1 MTAPATAEEIRDVNT
16 RYHDGAAAGYDAK
29 WGIDFGEIGQN
40 QVLGKLRK
48 LLPGDAGPGSTARS
62 RSAPAP
68 ATSR

>member
-1 MTAPATAEEIRDVNT
+1 MAAPATAEEIRDVNT

-29 WGIDFGEIGQN
+29 WGIDFGEIGQA

-48 LLPGDAGPGSTARS
+48 ALGRRRGGTPARS